1 MTKHTIQ
8 DIPPEDRP
16 YEKCLAL
23 GAEALTDSEL
33 LAVIIRSGTRGQT
46 SVELARE
53 ILKGTQNTQGLLGLH
68 HLSMK
73 ELMEIR
79 GIGRVKAVQL
89 KCIGELSK
97 RMAALSAKEL
107 LDFANPDTI
116 ADYYMEILRHE
127 EQELMICMML
137 NTRNQLLGEE
147 IISKGTVNSSIVSP
161 RELLLAALR
170 YHAVYLI
177 MVHNHPS
184 GDPTPSKEDVYLTRR
199 VEEACKLVDI
209 PLLDHIIIG
218 DKRYLSFHKEGLLTP

>member
-79 GIGRVKAVQL
+79 GIGQVKAVQL